1 MYRSLIVG
9 ILLCLSGYASAH
21 EWTPTYPELRY
32 SHVSGIMKVEMF
44 LFNAREDVGYYEI
57 SVWDADWEKLP
68 FAADLRII
76 PLEYLGR
83 KNITIYIKESDRE
96 RVTYICSESKLQSDG
111 TPKSS
116 ISSRVCSKIK
126 R

>member
-1 MYRSLIVG
+1 
-9 ILLCLSGYASAH
+9 
-21 EWTPTYPELRY
+21 
-32 SHVSGIMKVEMF
+32 MF
-44 LFNAREDVGYYEI
+44 LFNARKDAGYYEI
-57 SVWDADWEKLP
+57 SVWDANWEKLS

-76 PLEYLGR
+76 PIEYLGR
-83 KNITIYIKESDRE
+83 KNVTIYIKESDRE

-116 ISSRVCSKIK
+116 ISSKVCSKIK

>member
-1 MYRSLIVG
+1 
-9 ILLCLSGYASAH
+9 
-21 EWTPTYPELRY
+21 
-32 SHVSGIMKVEMF
+32 MF

-57 SVWDADWEKLP
+57 SVWDADWKKLP
-68 FAADLRII
+68 FASDLRII
-76 PLEYLGR
+76 PIEYLGR
-83 KNITIYIKESDRE
+83 ENVTIYIKESDRD

-111 TPKSS
+111 KPKSS

>member
-1 MYRSLIVG
+1 M
-9 ILLCLSGYASAH
+9 CLSGYASAH

-32 SHVSGIMKVEMF
+32 SHVSGIMKVDMF

-76 PLEYLGR
+76 PMEYLGR
-83 KNITIYIKESDRE
+83 ENVTIYIKESDRD

-111 TPKSS
+111 KPKSS